1 MFQII
6 LLALIFF
13 NQISCNLLAPNE
25 DPHAI
30 DKYTIDY
37 MSPCRWD
44 TLIEDFNE
52 TNNGTFLSFGQ
63 DTQCFVPNP
72 KLKLGTGDSE
82 QDKNLLENTLVD
94 TLDEAVHLLSDVLD
108 GYCILYRNGFWTYRY
123 CPGNEIVQLHN
134 DSSDPQTLSYIL
146 GRAKPE
152 LDRREFQLLY
162 NELGYYVSE
171 IVGMGDICDVT
182 GAHRLVEVQYV
193 CGETHGIANI
203 QWIRETK
210 ICQYEMQISVPEL
223 CNLELLSKNEDKK
236 TANHLQCV
244 RYDTQY
250 ENNENNII
258 DLLARYDP
266 IFLGYGIYFLQS
278 LDSHKRDT
286 LMYTQNNLTGEIP
299 KEIFGK
305 FGKAFNRMINQ
316 KMLIAP
322 DGNIVSNGDVF
333 TWMSEIF
340 DISGK
345 MISKIS
351 IHVTA
356 LGKAEL
362 QIDNEMI
369 LNEPNNFI
377 SYENKKANLVHLF
390 ESEVH
395 NTNDKQDKKED
406 EEEETAEESASVV
419 VKLANNKEIQITA
432 TRTGDK
438 RMITLEALQ
447 GEANFELL
455 TSEDRELM
463 LSVILHA
470 AELQPIVQNLDLED
484 FFIDAR
490 RYDDTI
496 LFEYSNGEEAE
507 QDDEISSTETRTQ
520 TVYETRV
527 ISQDESV
534 ESATNPPDKIEE
546 EYIEHD
552 EL

>member
-1 MFQII
+1 MFR
-6 LLALIFF
+6 IFLSAFIYF

-44 TLIEDFNE
+44 TLLDDFKKPD
-52 TNNGTFLSFGQ
+52 NGTFLTFGQ
-63 DTQCFVPNP
+63 DTQCFIPN
-72 KLKLGTGDSE
+72 TERDSSSGNSQ
-82 QDKNLLENTLVD
+82 QDKDNLQNTLED
-94 TLDEAVHLLSDVLD
+94 TLNEAVHVLSEVLD
-108 GYCILYRNGFWTYRY
+108 GYCIIYRNGFWNYRY
-123 CPGNEIVQLHN
+123 CPGNELVQLHN
-134 DSSDPQTLSYIL
+134 DSMDPQTLSYTL

-250 ENNENNII
+250 ENNESNII

-278 LDSHKRDT
+278 LDPYKRDT
-286 LMYTQNNLTGEIP
+286 LMYTQSNLTGEIP
-299 KEIFGK
+299 KEIFGR

-316 KMLIAP
+316 KMLIGP
-322 DGNIVSNGDVF
+322 DGNTVVNGDVF

-340 DISGK
+340 DISGDV
-345 MISKIS
+345 ISKIS

-362 QIDNEMI
+362 QIGNDLI
-369 LNEPNNFI
+369 FNEPGNFV
-377 SYENKKANLVHLF
+377 SYESKTRNLAHLF
-390 ESEVH
+390 GGDVQE
-395 NTNDKQDKKED
+395 TNDNQEDQQDD
-406 EEEETAEESASVV
+406 GSSVSTI
-419 VKLANNKEIQITA
+419 VKLANNKDIKITA
-432 TRTGDK
+432 TSIGDK
-438 RMITLEALQ
+438 KILSLEALNKD
-447 GEANFELL
+447 ANFELL
-455 TSEDRELM
+455 SDDDREKM
-463 LSVILHA
+463 LDIILHSDD
-470 AELQPIVQNLDLED
+470 LQPIIGNLDLED
-484 FFIDAR
+484 FFIDAK

-496 LFEYSNGEEAE
+496 LFEYTDGTDPKEIEETGETQETHKTE
-507 QDDEISSTETRTQ
+507 EEITSTETQTQ

-527 ISQDESV
+527 MSD
-534 ESATNPPDKIEE
+534 NKKEE